1 MKEHKIFSMP
11 LADVYP
17 HYLNKLTRKGRSE
30 LELREA
36 IMSLTNYT
44 EEDLSNI
51 LSSKSSFKDFFAN
64 APLLNPNRL
73 NIKGSICGIKIASME
88 DGLMKEIRYLDKI
101 AELMQKYKI
110 SKGEL

>member
-11 LADVYP
+11 FADLYP

-30 LELREA
+30 LELKEA

-73 NIKGSICGIKIASME
+73 NIKGSICGIKIDTME

-101 AELMQKYKI
+101 VDELA
-110 SKGEL
+110 KGKKLENIL